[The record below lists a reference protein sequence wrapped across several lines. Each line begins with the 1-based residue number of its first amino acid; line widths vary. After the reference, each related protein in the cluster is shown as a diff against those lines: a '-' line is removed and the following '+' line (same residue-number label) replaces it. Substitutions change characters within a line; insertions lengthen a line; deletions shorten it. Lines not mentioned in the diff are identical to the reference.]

1 MKKGL
6 LIALAMV
13 LAVCLGI
20 GGTLAY
26 LFVTSNTV
34 TNTFAYGDI
43 NIELKEHEWAGGNL
57 DTTKEITANTNYKV
71 IPGTTEKKDPF
82 VRIKANSVECYV
94 YVTVENN
101 LKIGN
106 DVVGIIDIDTTKWI
120 QVATKDNT
128 TLYRYF
134 DTVKPSA
141 ADQTLPVFT
150 TVTYDSQKILKT
162 NISSLG
168 GKEIIVTAYAYQT
181 ANVAQTVADT
191 EVKKLAGFPVQ

>member
-6 LIALAMV
+6 IIAAAMI

-43 NIELKEHEWAGGNL
+43 NIELKENKLVNGEL
-57 DTTKEITANTNYKV
+57 TTEEVEANENYKV
-71 IPGTTEKKDPF
+71 IPGVTEKKNPF

-101 LKIGN
+101 LKIDG
-106 DVVGIIDIDTTKWI
+106 DVVGIIDIDTAKWKE
-120 QVATKDNT
+120 VATDGNK
-128 TLYRYF
+128 TLYRYV

-150 TVTYDSQKILKT
+150 KVTYDSQKILKT

-181 ANVAQTVADT
+181 ANVSIDAANTA
-191 EVKKLAGFPVQ
+191 VKTLANMN

>member
-6 LIALAMV
+6 IIAAAMI

-43 NIELKEHEWAGGNL
+43 NIELKEHQLVNGQQ
-57 DTTKEITANTNYKV
+57 DKTKEVEANSTYKV
-71 IPGTTEKKDPF
+71 IPGVTEEKDPF
-82 VRIKANSVECYV
+82 VRIKANSVDCYV

-101 LKIGN
+101 LVIGS
-106 DVVGIIDIDTTKWI
+106 DVVGILNIDTAKWDE
-120 QVATKDNT
+120 VATKGNK
-128 TLYRYF
+128 TLYRYV
-134 DTVKPSA
+134 DTVKSSA

-150 TVTYDSQKILKT
+150 TVTYDSAKILKT

-181 ANVAQTVADT
+181 ANVSIDAANTA
-191 EVKKLAGFPVQ
+191 VKTLAGMN

>member
-6 LIALAMV
+6 IIAAAMI

-43 NIELKEHEWAGGNL
+43 NIELKENKLVNGEL
-57 DTTKEITANTNYKV
+57 TTEEVEANENYKV
-71 IPGTTEKKDPF
+71 IPGVTEKKNPF
-82 VRIKANSVECYV
+82 VRIKANSVDCYV

-101 LKIGN
+101 LVIGSN
-106 DVVGIIDIDTTKWI
+106 VVGILNIDTTKWI
-120 QVATKDNT
+120 WVATKGNK
-128 TLYRYF
+128 TLYRYV
-134 DTVKPSA
+134 DTVKSSA

-150 TVTYDSQKILKT
+150 TVTYDSTKITKT
-162 NISSLG
+162 NIKDLAN
-168 GKEIIVTAYAYQT
+168 KTVTVVAYAYQT
-181 ANVAQTVADT
+181 ANVSIDAANT
-191 EVKKLAGFPVQ
+191 EVKTLAGMN

>member
-6 LIALAMV
+6 IIAAAMI

-43 NIELKEHEWAGGNL
+43 NIELKANKLVNGEM
-57 DTTKEITANTNYKV
+57 TTEEVEANENYKV
-71 IPGTTEKKDPF
+71 IPGVTEKKNPF

-101 LKIGN
+101 LKIG
-106 DVVGIIDIDTTKWI
+106 DEVVGIINIDTTKWI
-120 QVATKDNT
+120 QVATDGNK
-128 TLYRYF
+128 TLYRYV

-150 TVTYDSQKILKT
+150 TVTYDSGKILKT
-162 NISSLG
+162 NIASLG
-168 GKEIIVTAYAYQT
+168 GKKIIVTAYAYQT
-181 ANVAQTVADT
+181 ANVSIDAANTA
-191 EVKKLAGFPVQ
+191 VKTLANMN

>member
-6 LIALAMV
+6 IIAAAMV

-43 NIELKEHEWAGGNL
+43 NIELKEHKLVDGEL
-57 DTTKEITANTNYKV
+57 TTEEVEANANYKV
-71 IPGTTEKKDPF
+71 IPGVTEKKDPF

-106 DVVGIIDIDTTKWI
+106 DVVGIIDIDTNKWI
-120 QVATKDNT
+120 QVATKDNK

-134 DTVKPSA
+134 ETVKPSTE
-141 ADQTLPVFT
+141 DQKLPVFS
-150 TVTYDSQKILKT
+150 TVTYDSGKILKD
-162 NISSLG
+162 NIESLNNA
-168 GKEIIVTAYAYQT
+168 KIIVTAYAYQT
-181 ANVAQTVADT
+181 ANVTVGDANT
-191 EVKKLAGFPVQ
+191 AVKTLAGMN